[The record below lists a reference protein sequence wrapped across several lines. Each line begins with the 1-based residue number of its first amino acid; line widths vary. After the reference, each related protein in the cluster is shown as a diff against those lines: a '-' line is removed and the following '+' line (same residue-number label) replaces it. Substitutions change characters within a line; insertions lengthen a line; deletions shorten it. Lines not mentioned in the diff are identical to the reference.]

1 MSLSTRRQENSDRA
15 EWLTIKKEQQTLQS
29 IKNLKQNQITP
40 IDIKFEHLHANK
52 KQKLKNN
59 SLSNK
64 KDKFDFEN
72 FNKI

>member
-40 IDIKFEHLHANK
+40 IDIKFEHLQTNK